1 MWYYGAQ
8 VLLEL
13 DEAGA
18 EPVSCDDPYWRQQL
32 KDGLAALHSQG
43 STLIQAKVGGRKR
56 DGQPTGTWEEYV
68 LTWPTVGV
76 RQMSNHQHVSQLIH
90 LRPAAERSWL
100 LGSLMSHPFF
110 TSRAVR

>member
-1 MWYYGAQ
+1 M
-8 VLLEL
+8 
-13 DEAGA
+13 
-18 EPVSCDDPYWRQQL
+18 
-32 KDGLAALHSQG
+32 
-43 STLIQAKVGGRKR
+43 
-56 DGQPTGTWEEYV
+56 